1 MQTTT
6 SIAPSALDRHAT
18 ERLLGVLA
26 APFQARTWRATAYN
40 LVGLAVGV
48 VWFTVIVTGL
58 ALGAGL
64 AVTLVGIPI
73 IAATLIVARIGAL
86 TERWRASWID
96 GRRLPAP
103 AKPDPQTLS
112 WAGFKAQLLHAKSWT
127 SALYLVA
134 LLPIGIATFTIALTT
149 WAYAAAALTM
159 PFWNDTISNG
169 HSRLLGYTVQRPIDY
184 LPVLA
189 AGAVAFFVA
198 PWINRATA
206 HLNARLVAV
215 LAAGHPS

>member
-1 MQTTT
+1 MHTTT
-6 SIAPSALDRHAT
+6 ITPSALDRHAS

-26 APFQARTWRATAYN
+26 APFQARTWRATGYN
-40 LVGLAVGV
+40 LVGLFVGV
-48 VWFTVIVTGL
+48 VWFTVIVTGF

-64 AVTLVGIPI
+64 LVTLVGAPI
-73 IAATLIVARIGAL
+73 LVLTLIVARIGAL

-103 AKPDPQTLS
+103 VQPDPQTLS
-112 WAGFKAQLLHAKSWT
+112 WAGFKAQLRHAKSWT

-134 LLPIGIATFTIALTT
+134 LLPVGIATFTIALTT

-169 HSRLLGYTVQRPIDY
+169 HARLLGYTVQRPIDY

-189 AGAVAFFVA
+189 AGAVAFFLA

-206 HLNARLVAV
+206 QVNTRLVQV
-215 LAAGHPS
+215 LAAGRPS